1 MGRAGQETVLFYNL
15 DNAKGRAIRVVLIQ
29 MGIRI
34 RNVKREEFTEPV
46 GKLVGM
52 AVPESAGE
60 DGRRPDDPNVPDDL
74 DDEMLV
80 MYGFTE
86 DRLDEFLAR
95 MRRARTGHV
104 ALKAVITPTNS
115 SWNGHELYAELKK
128 EHEALSGR

>member
-1 MGRAGQETVLFYNL
+1 M
-15 DNAKGRAIRVVLIQ
+15 
-29 MGIRI
+29 
-34 RNVKREEFTEPV
+34 
-46 GKLVGM
+46 
-52 AVPESAGE
+52 PESAGE